1 MKLIEDFKVS
11 KTIKLAWAKKL
22 GGAIAVILA
31 NMGYFED
38 ALTPVI
44 FGSILIALGI
54 IDNLLRQ
61 ITTQALDDK
70 VYDESIK

>member
-1 MKLIEDFKVS
+1 MKFIEDFKVS
-11 KTIKLAWAKKL
+11 KTIKLAWAKKI
-22 GGAIAVILA
+22 GGAVMVITA

-38 ALTPVI
+38 ALTPAV

-61 ITTQALDDK
+61 ITTQSLDDK
-70 VYDESIK
+70 

>member
-1 MKLIEDFKVS
+1 MKFIEDFKVS
-11 KTIKLAWAKKL
+11 KTIKLAWAKKI
-22 GGAIAVILA
+22 GGTITVVLA

-38 ALTPVI
+38 ALTPAV

-61 ITTQALDDK
+61 ITTQPLDDK
-70 VYDESIK
+70 

>member
-1 MKLIEDFKVS
+1 MKFIEDFKVS
-11 KTIKLAWAKKL
+11 KTIKLAWAKKI
-22 GGAIAVILA
+22 GGAVMVITA

-38 ALTPVI
+38 ALTPAV

-61 ITTQALDDK
+61 ITTQPLDDK
-70 VYDESIK
+70 